1 MYRWLERNLAGAHY
15 KWIWGAKIPLK
26 IQIFLW
32 QFFQNSI
39 LTRDNMRKI
48 QWQGDPKCSFCNEL
62 ESAQHLFFGCSVARI
77 VWRTVGV
84 VFGTSYIP
92 KTIWQVFSWLYVFL
106 PGLCEIY
113 TVGLAAVCWSIWLAR
128 NRATFEK
135 KWIKTP
141 FEIAFTTSA
150 FIDYWAGMQKP
161 AMAENV
167 KKGAQL
173 LKKSA
178 AQMLRLCEP
187 PRAEASEQAE
197 DEEIW
202 DEW

>member
-1 MYRWLERNLAGAHY
+1 MS
-15 KWIWGAKIPLK
+15 
-26 IQIFLW
+26 FLGYM
-32 QFFQNSI
+32 
-39 LTRDNMRKI
+39 L
-48 QWQGDPKCSFCNEL
+48 
-62 ESAQHLFFGCSVARI
+62 
-77 VWRTVGV
+77 
-84 VFGTSYIP
+84 
-92 KTIWQVFSWLYVFL
+92 FL
-106 PGLCEIY
+106 PGLCKIY
-113 TVGLAAVCWSIWLAR
+113 TVGLAAVCWSIWLTR

-135 KWIKTP
+135 KLIKTP

-150 FIDYWAGMQKP
+150 FMDYWVGMQKP
-161 AMAENV
+161 EMADNI

-187 PRAEASEQAE
+187 PRAEANEQAE

>member
-1 MYRWLERNLAGAHY
+1 
-15 KWIWGAKIPLK
+15 
-26 IQIFLW
+26 
-32 QFFQNSI
+32 
-39 LTRDNMRKI
+39 MRKR

-62 ESAQHLFFGCSVARI
+62 ESARHLFFGCSVARI
-77 VWRTVGV
+77 VWRTVGA

-92 KTIWQVFSWLYVFL
+92 KTIWQVFSWLYAFL
-106 PGLCEIY
+106 PGLCKIY
-113 TVGLAAVCWSIWLAR
+113 TVDLAAVCWSICLAR
-128 NRATFEK
+128 NQATFEK

-141 FEIAFTTSA
+141 IEIAFTTCA

-173 LKKSA
+173 LNKSA

-187 PRAEASEQAE
+187 PRAQASKPAE
-197 DEEIW
+197 EEEIW